1 LHQAESP
8 APKRTDGSTCPPNGL
23 VSYVCHVS
31 KAGKRSMRIV
41 MVTVLAL
48 AAGAAFSQEITLTA
62 IRYGMSRYSSE
73 YIFMDDTI
81 RTPLEFHWLFYLLRT
96 DARIVLIDCGFS
108 DPEMARRFGVRLEDP
123 VELLEKIGV
132 QPEAVT
138 DIVATHAHFD
148 HIGNIDRFPN
158 ATLWIHANAWQSFMN
173 GPFSV
178 PLAAAMKKKVKL
190 SLFNEE
196 IDPFPFMEVIPVEG
210 HAPGSCYVRL
220 NLKDRTIILTG
231 DEAYLPENW
240 QKLRGVGTYVDSDKN
255 MKALREFKE
264 LSDMPDVTLFTFHD
278 PAIIPEGSAQVW
290 RQLYP

>member
-1 LHQAESP
+1 MMTGIL
-8 APKRTDGSTCPPNGL
+8 L
-23 VSYVCHVS
+23 
-31 KAGKRSMRIV
+31 
-41 MVTVLAL
+41 L
-48 AAGAAFSQEITLTA
+48 AAGAAFSQDVTLTA

-73 YIFMDDTI
+73 YIFKDDTA
-81 RTPLEFHWLFYLLRT
+81 RSPLEFHWLFYLLRT
-96 DARIVLIDCGFS
+96 DARIMLIDCGFS
-108 DPEMARRFGVRLEDP
+108 DPVMARRFGVRLQDP
-123 VELLEKIGV
+123 VELLERIGV

-190 SLFNEE
+190 SLFTTA
-196 IDPFPFMEVIPVEG
+196 IKPLPFMEVIPAEG
-210 HAPGSCYVRL
+210 HAPGSCYIRL
-220 NLKDRTIILTG
+220 SLQDRTIILTG

-240 QKLRGVGTYVDSDKN
+240 QKLRGVGTFVDPAKN
-255 MKALREFKE
+255 MVALREFKA
-264 LSDMPDVTLFTFHD
+264 LAAQPGTSIFTFHD
-278 PAIIPEGSAQVW
+278 PGIIPEGSPQAW